1 MASTFKPRHKINT
14 VTKKIQ
20 AEPWYTIQRRARGAW
35 LHQAP
40 APPTQAERAVSRL
53 VAEQVYR
60 LTGTVA
66 NMGTRVTW
74 GDSK

>member
-1 MASTFKPRHKINT
+1 MTEE
-14 VTKKIQ
+14 KIQ

-40 APPTQAERAVSRL
+40 APPTQAVRAVSRL

-66 NMGTRVTW
+66 NMGEQGYLVTLNIR
-74 GDSK
+74 